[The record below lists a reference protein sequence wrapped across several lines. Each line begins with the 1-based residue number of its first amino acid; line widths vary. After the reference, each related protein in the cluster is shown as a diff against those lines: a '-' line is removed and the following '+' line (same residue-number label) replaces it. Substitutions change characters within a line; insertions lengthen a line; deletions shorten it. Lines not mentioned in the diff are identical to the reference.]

1 MQRLLPLALI
11 LLLAACD
18 SSEPPADDTP
28 GPNETTPAAT
38 ESSDSGADDGS
49 GSGAAD
55 DQPAP
60 KADEEDGGVD
70 QERLQAVLEA
80 QPDEIKARY
89 DDRHPQET
97 MGFFGLEPG
106 MTVVETLPSSGWYTR
121 ILLGYLGQ
129 EGHLIGAN
137 YPFDMWPN
145 FSFASEQFLERMRK
159 WPEQFPEQ
167 AKEWCQQDCAPV
179 STFELGSMPDKMA
192 GKADAVLF
200 VRSLHNLA
208 RFQNAGVDNYLDNAL
223 ADAYAVL
230 KPGGIMG
237 VVQHQARPDMPDEWA
252 DGSNGYLKKS
262 FVVEKAEA
270 AGFELVAESDINN
283 NPDDQPTTDGYVW
296 RLPPSLRLPEDAE
309 DPEALRERYK
319 AIGESHRMTLKFR
332 KPEADA
338 GSA

>member
-1 MQRLLPLALI
+1 MQRLLPIALI

-18 SSEPPADDTP
+18 SSEPPAEDTP
-28 GPNETTPAAT
+28 SPEQTAPEAT
-38 ESSDSGADDGS
+38 ESSGSGTDGADSGT
-49 GSGAAD
+49 AD

-60 KADEEDGGVD
+60 QADDEDGGVD
-70 QERLQAVLEA
+70 RDRLAAVLDA
-80 QPDEIKARY
+80 QSEQIKARY
-89 DDRHPQET
+89 DARNPLET
-97 MGFFGLEPG
+97 LTFFGLEPG
-106 MTVVETLPSSGWYTR
+106 MSVVETLPSSGWYTR
-121 ILLGYLGQ
+121 ILIGYLGAD
-129 EGHLIGAN
+129 GHLIGAN

-145 FSFASEQFLERMRK
+145 FSFASEQFLERMRN

-179 STFELGSMPDKMA
+179 STFELGSMPEKMA

-200 VRSLHNLA
+200 IRALHNLA
-208 RFQNAGVDNYLDNAL
+208 RFQNADVDNYLDNAL
-223 ADAYAVL
+223 ADAYAAL

-237 VVQHQARPDMPDEWA
+237 VVQHQARADMPDDWA

-262 FVVEKAEA
+262 FVVEKAAA

-309 DPEALRERYK
+309 DPEALRERYQ

-332 KPEADA
+332 KPEADVGGA
-338 GSA
+338 